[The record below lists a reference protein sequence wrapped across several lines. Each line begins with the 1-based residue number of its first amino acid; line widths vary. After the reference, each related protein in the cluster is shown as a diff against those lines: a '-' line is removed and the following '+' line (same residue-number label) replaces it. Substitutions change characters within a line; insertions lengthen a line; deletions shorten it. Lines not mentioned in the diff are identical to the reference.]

1 MGQRTHSTASLAYHR
16 MSARADVPISRSE
29 DNIVRLTAAIQPHS
43 RLPARYDGPDY
54 TDSDHVGDQDHSPC
68 SVVRLRPDSPNSD
81 ISTRS
86 RRSNAKL
93 FDIVRRQEEAAL
105 ERERRQ
111 DAAALERERIQAQ
124 VVAQQAEIALER
136 ERIQAQATSQQTQA
150 MIQAML
156 QLAKQNDQTAKELAK
171 QNDSTMKQ
179 SIQLIGEVI
188 QSLAPHSSA
197 WPSRRTSQR
206 PSREHS
212 PDHRSEVEYSRE
224 EHESDQIQ
232 GKPDGKRPLN
242 SCLEGLTVEQQK
254 WTMPPHSGHNHAPP
268 SSEPAH
274 VNLSSSQI
282 DQQPPAPAPP
292 SVAHQWSGPTQADIV
307 TSPLNRQ
314 LSPENYQT
322 PVIPVPP
329 NHRPVLPYVA
339 PPTFPDFKVEDRAQY
354 LELRMCLDS
363 LLTDM
368 YDERYKYAILLQH
381 VKVPRAR
388 MMISAFGWSDKPYSE
403 SIAALDDRY
412 GRPWD
417 FILTEISV
425 IEKLPPVRD
434 NQALEDL
441 FVKVQNLVGM
451 LKCQGE
457 DGFHELNSSSNVKR
471 ILEKL
476 PPFRQ
481 ERFRRLQNRLH
492 PDKPGSSLIDLAA
505 FLKDEVRSLS
515 LDTLLPG
522 PAPRDKRDNIAKSQG
537 KPTTIMHTTGEPERE
552 QLKASSKGGTEFS
565 FCRLTA
571 KVSIV
576 CLIDTV
582 GEDRTTVG
590 LRYRLLVG
598 EKSAFRR
605 TSSLTGLDSST
616 SPLLAPPRFAAVTV
630 CLLLITLLLLIHP
643 PPSPKSSTRPQQFR
657 SVKKIDKLR

>member
-1 MGQRTHSTASLAYHR
+1 
-16 MSARADVPISRSE
+16 
-29 DNIVRLTAAIQPHS
+29 
-43 RLPARYDGPDY
+43 
-54 TDSDHVGDQDHSPC
+54 
-68 SVVRLRPDSPNSD
+68 
-81 ISTRS
+81 
-86 RRSNAKL
+86 
-93 FDIVRRQEEAAL
+93 
-105 ERERRQ
+105 
-111 DAAALERERIQAQ
+111 
-124 VVAQQAEIALER
+124 
-136 ERIQAQATSQQTQA
+136 
-150 MIQAML
+150 
-156 QLAKQNDQTAKELAK
+156 
-171 QNDSTMKQ
+171 
-179 SIQLIGEVI
+179 
-188 QSLAPHSSA
+188 
-197 WPSRRTSQR
+197 
-206 PSREHS
+206 
-212 PDHRSEVEYSRE
+212 
-224 EHESDQIQ
+224 
-232 GKPDGKRPLN
+232 
-242 SCLEGLTVEQQK
+242 
-254 WTMPPHSGHNHAPP
+254 
-268 SSEPAH
+268 
-274 VNLSSSQI
+274 
-282 DQQPPAPAPP
+282 
-292 SVAHQWSGPTQADIV
+292 
-307 TSPLNRQ
+307 
-314 LSPENYQT
+314 
-322 PVIPVPP
+322 
-329 NHRPVLPYVA
+329 
-339 PPTFPDFKVEDRAQY
+339 
-354 LELRMCLDS
+354 
-363 LLTDM
+363 
-368 YDERYKYAILLQH
+368 
-381 VKVPRAR
+381 
-388 MMISAFGWSDKPYSE
+388 MISAFGWSDKPYSE

-552 QLKASSKGGTEFS
+552 QLKASSKGAVLEERSFS
-565 FCRLTA
+565 FRRLTA

-616 SPLLAPPRFAAVTV
+616 SPLLAPPPLRRSHR
-630 CLLLITLLLLIHP
+630 LSPPHHP
-643 PPSPKSSTRPQQFR
+643 PAPNTPPPQRAPPGRNSFVQ
-657 SVKKIDKLR
+657 LRK